1 MKSHQGELAVK
12 ILVAC
17 DGSQESR
24 NAIKL
29 AKEFPVFDKQVSL
42 ISVNKDLISETFTD
56 HTNKEKVL
64 KFDTENKQNCEQ
76 VLSEAQRYA
85 ASEDQTP
92 RTHLVTGYPTEEI
105 CKFADLNEM
114 DIIAMGHRGLN
125 PVKRFF
131 MGSVSDGVLRHS
143 RSPVLLAGSKFENGE
158 QFSFK
163 KPLRILFGYD
173 GSHSAER
180 AFCFLKKFDLSEVS
194 RIDILSVI
202 EIDYYFGMS
211 SHMAE
216 RDIYPVRKQA
226 LEKQHDRL
234 KLELKSLAK
243 EMQVESHIF
252 MDCQDVVGQFDQ
264 FSMEKSTDLIVV
276 GNKGLSPIDRLLLGS
291 VSSRLAHQVKCPL
304 LIVR

>member
-1 MKSHQGELAVK
+1 MK

-24 NAIKL
+24 NAISL
-29 AKEFPVFDKQVSL
+29 AKELPVLDKEIGL
-42 ISVNKDLISETFTD
+42 ISVNRDLISETFTD
-56 HTNKEKVL
+56 HTHQEKAL
-64 KFDTENKQNCEQ
+64 KFNTENRQNCEQ
-76 VLSEAQRYA
+76 VLSEAQNF
-85 ASEDQTP
+85 ASSDGQDAT
-92 RTHLVTGYPTEEI
+92 THLVTGYPTEEI
-105 CKFADLNEM
+105 CKFADLSEI

-143 RSPVLLAGSKFENGE
+143 RTPVLLAGSNYENGE

-163 KPLRILFGYD
+163 KPINILIGYD
-173 GSHSAER
+173 GSHSSER
-180 AFCFLKKFDLSEVS
+180 AFCFLKKFDLSGIKQ
-194 RIDILSVI
+194 IDIMSVI

-216 RDIYPVRKQA
+216 RDIYPVRKEA
-226 LEKQHDRL
+226 LAKQHNRL
-234 KLELKSLAK
+234 KAELKSLDPDI
-243 EMQVESHIF
+243 QVNSQIL
-252 MDCQDVVGQFDQ
+252 MDCQDVAGQFDQ
-264 FSMEKSTDLIVV
+264 FSTANNIDLIIV